1 MICFLLTWSASVD
14 SGGPSGLMM
23 KMEDIMMKRL
33 GESKDKVIKVILK
46 SNGWKYRG
54 RLVNFDEKY
63 IEILDF
69 VSNNFKII
77 LVDDVSDLE
86 VEE

>member
-1 MICFLLTWSASVD
+1 
-14 SGGPSGLMM
+14 MM
-23 KMEDIMMKRL
+23 RRL
-33 GESKDKVIKVILK
+33 GESKDKIIKIIIK

-63 IEILDF
+63 VEILDF

-77 LVDDVSDLE
+77 RIDDIRDLE

>member
-1 MICFLLTWSASVD
+1 
-14 SGGPSGLMM
+14 
-23 KMEDIMMKRL
+23 MMKRL
-33 GESKDKVIKVILK
+33 RESKDKILKVIIK

-77 LVDDVSDLE
+77 TIDDIRDLE